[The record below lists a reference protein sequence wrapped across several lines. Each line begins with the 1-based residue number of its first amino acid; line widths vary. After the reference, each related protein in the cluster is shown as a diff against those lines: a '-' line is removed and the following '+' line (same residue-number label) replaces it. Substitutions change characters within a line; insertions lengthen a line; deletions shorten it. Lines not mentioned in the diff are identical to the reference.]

1 MKYDNTKAVYVD
13 ETNLSNLPKRRGLNT
28 TLKVTWRRVR
38 SLRKKTLHISMGGS
52 FLEPAEAREAGNKIY
67 LPMIWDKKDLVY
79 YDLHT
84 ELFQSFGGDYSSCKR
99 RANFHVKELRNCC
112 WIEANRQS
120 TLNGNNQDFEW

>member
-1 MKYDNTKAVYVD
+1 MAFMKYDNTKAVYVY

-67 LPMIWDKKDLVY
+67 LPMIWDKKDL
-79 YDLHT
+79 HT
-84 ELFQSFGGDYSSCKR
+84 ELFQSFGGDYSSKR
-99 RANFHVKELRNCC
+99 RTNFHVKELRNCC
-112 WIEANRQS
+112 WIQANRPS
-120 TLNGNNQDFEW
+120 TLNGHNQDFEW